1 MIFKGLNTR
10 SSSDFAKNA
19 YQPTVSCFLLKKVNT
34 VMNNEHKIALKTAIT
49 GNQITGD
56 DRMILL
62 DLLMENKDVPE
73 GYDGNYPILAYN
85 VKMSEA
91 MHLTAAVR
99 HVFHLAMDGF
109 AFANNKLGAI
119 KFFRSLTGWTL
130 VDSKNWVEQ
139 NYAFAVN
146 RI

>member
-1 MIFKGLNTR
+1 
-10 SSSDFAKNA
+10 
-19 YQPTVSCFLLKKVNT
+19 
-34 VMNNEHKIALKTAIT
+34 MNNEQQVVLKQAIT
-49 GNQITGD
+49 GGELDAN
-56 DRMILL
+56 DRMALL
-62 DLLMENKDVPE
+62 NLLMENKDVPE
-73 GYDGNYPILAYN
+73 GYDGNYPILAHN